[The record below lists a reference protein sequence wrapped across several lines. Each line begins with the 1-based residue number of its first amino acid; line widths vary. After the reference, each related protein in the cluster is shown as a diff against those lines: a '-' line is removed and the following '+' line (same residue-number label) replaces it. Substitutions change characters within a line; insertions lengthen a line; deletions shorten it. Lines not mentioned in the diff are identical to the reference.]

1 MESIVTREI
10 IEGLENESDVEQ
22 KLIYPILTRVAPFG
36 LGYKPNS
43 IYTKKDIR
51 KFDIDKGSSK
61 KQYFP
66 DYIVVENSFPVLI
79 VEAKTPSESMEKS
92 YREARLYATELNA
105 SYPSG
110 LNPCR
115 FVIGCNGKE
124 LWVGYS
130 DSEKPIYKALVQEG
144 MECLEDYNNIREFC
158 QREQAS
164 NYILSNASNCKL
176 SKFFKP
182 VHMLG
187 SGASIDS
194 KIPNNSFGM
203 NLSLEYKSILNP
215 ENSNER
221 EEIVLNAYVESK
233 RRETHITHIERII
246 KNSKNSN
253 KFETIVIDT
262 LSADKVTTNLNN
274 PKFKKEIFLIVGHV
288 GSGKSTFVD
297 YLRYVELTSKEYNF
311 SWVNINLNNSPSS
324 RNLIYEWIIN
334 QTTSQISEVNS
345 SVDFSSLE
353 FIEKIFSSEIA
364 KFKSGPIKI
373 FDKDSEK
380 YKVEYFNELNK
391 LQGDSV
397 GFLKSIIDYFY
408 TSRNLTLVVT
418 LDNCDK
424 REKESQ
430 LLMFE
435 VANWLKNEFSCN
447 VILPIRDTTFEIYQ
461 DQPPLDT
468 VIKDLVF
475 RIDPPQ
481 LQRVLK
487 KRLKYIAQKS
497 RSFQSD
503 FTYQTYKGMSVK
515 VSRDEV
521 YSYLNSIVNSIFNNQ
536 YYKTIVIGLTGKN
549 IRRGIE
555 IILDFCK
562 SGYLKEDEILKMRMY
577 NDNYEIPNHRLSL
590 ILLKGNRNYYSDS
603 NSKIRNLF
611 NAYEEEVIPD
621 PFARIS
627 ILLWLKENFKISGQS
642 NVRGFHNTGILLNEL
657 VVLGHNRNNLLREL
671 EELLKSDCITSEGSL
686 TLINEGDYVSISS
699 AGFSHLSLLKNISY
713 LSTVCEDILFKQ
725 NQTARLIADNIVGRG
740 NFLSNSKLVAL
751 DNAKTTID
759 YLIKYHEEN
768 FSLKLNIH
776 DQVLS
781 PTLETLMDIKMYLER
796 KTESDSEYNFLRNA
810 NLDFKKGDMVLATVS
825 GIKDYGV
832 FVEFDGYVGFI
843 SRESYFGFKDY
854 IDDNLDVGETIVV
867 KVIKFDSNHKK
878 FSVVI
883 EDV

>member
-1 MESIVTREI
+1 MAWFLDS
-10 IEGLENESDVEQ
+10 
-22 KLIYPILTRVAPFG
+22 
-36 LGYKPNS
+36 YKCIS
-43 IYTKKDIR
+43 YCKTLC
-51 KFDIDKGSSK
+51 
-61 KQYFP
+61 YF
-66 DYIVVENSFPVLI
+66 
-79 VEAKTPSESMEKS
+79 
-92 YREARLYATELNA
+92 
-105 SYPSG
+105 
-110 LNPCR
+110 
-115 FVIGCNGKE
+115 
-124 LWVGYS
+124 
-130 DSEKPIYKALVQEG
+130 
-144 MECLEDYNNIREFC
+144 
-158 QREQAS
+158 
-164 NYILSNASNCKL
+164 CKR
-176 SKFFKP
+176 S
-182 VHMLG
+182 
-187 SGASIDS
+187 
-194 KIPNNSFGM
+194 
-203 NLSLEYKSILNP
+203 NP

-253 KFETIVIDT
+253 KFGTTVIDT

-391 LQGDSV
+391 LQSDSV

-642 NVRGFHNTGILLNEL
+642 NVRGFHNTGILLN
-657 VVLGHNRNNLLREL
+657 R
-671 EELLKSDCITSEGSL
+671 
-686 TLINEGDYVSISS
+686 
-699 AGFSHLSLLKNISY
+699 
-713 LSTVCEDILFKQ
+713 
-725 NQTARLIADNIVGRG
+725 
-740 NFLSNSKLVAL
+740 
-751 DNAKTTID
+751 
-759 YLIKYHEEN
+759 
-768 FSLKLNIH
+768 
-776 DQVLS
+776 
-781 PTLETLMDIKMYLER
+781 P
-796 KTESDSEYNFLRNA
+796 
-810 NLDFKKGDMVLATVS
+810 LA
-825 GIKDYGV
+825 
-832 FVEFDGYVGFI
+832 
-843 SRESYFGFKDY
+843 
-854 IDDNLDVGETIVV
+854 
-867 KVIKFDSNHKK
+867 KVIS
-878 FSVVI
+878 
-883 EDV
+883 